1 VHRVSFIGHDVKS
14 SPKRLWSG
22 TGEPVVVPPEAW
34 RSFTTES
41 LKDLNLLRFN
51 KLSVH
56 LQSPHNTI
64 YPLTAN
70 LLTHPTLRLSK
81 V

>member
-1 VHRVSFIGHDVKS
+1 MTLTETSRIWNRRTCGGATHRYRATGSVKVIHYR
-14 SPKRLWSG
+14 K
-22 TGEPVVVPPEAW
+22 
-34 RSFTTES
+34 
-41 LKDLNLLRFN
+41 KDLNLLRFN
-51 KLSVH
+51 KLGVH

-70 LLTHPTLRLSK
+70 LLTDPTLRLSK